1 MDAKSIFASKT
12 FWLNLVGAVVIV
24 AQALPEKYSVPTL
37 ALLNILNRFLTDQ
50 PVTLFRS

>member
-12 FWLNLVGAVVIV
+12 FWLNVIGAVTVV
-24 AQALPEKYSVPTL
+24 VTALPEKYSVPAM
-37 ALLNILNRFLTDQ
+37 ALLNIVNRLFTDQ